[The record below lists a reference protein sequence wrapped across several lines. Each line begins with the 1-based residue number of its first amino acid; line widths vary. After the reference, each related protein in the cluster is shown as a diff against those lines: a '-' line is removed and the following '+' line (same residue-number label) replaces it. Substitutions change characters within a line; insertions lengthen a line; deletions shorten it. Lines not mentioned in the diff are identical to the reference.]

1 MSALLLVSALS
12 HGNTERFMPTSNKLL
27 AMCPSVCRSAPP
39 RCSCYFTSSK
49 NIRSLNLSW
58 SERNGNTERF
68 MPTGQWAIG
77 NVSITFLKTPIYFPL
92 FSSLHRH
99 NPQHGMSF
107 TLLKTVRHSQDKVP
121 VLGHLLKKNLHI
133 ILRNLKEEWRRK
145 LMSWT
150 TGMITEKCF
159 LALQLWQGT
168 FYAFPRHLDQP
179 KNSST
184 LLETSLIPF
193 ELSLILLKQKK

>member
-1 MSALLLVSALS
+1 
-12 HGNTERFMPTSNKLL
+12 
-27 AMCPSVCRSAPP
+27 MCPSVCRSAPP
-39 RCSCYFTSSK
+39 RCSCLFHFVKEHPFTEF
-49 NIRSLNLSW
+49 ILFGT
-58 SERNGNTERF
+58 ERTGNTERF

-121 VLGHLLKKNLHI
+121 VLGHLLKKNLHF
-133 ILRNLKEEWRRK
+133 ILRNLKEEWRRT

-159 LALQLWQGT
+159 LALQIWQGT

-179 KNSST
+179 KN
-184 LLETSLIPF
+184 
-193 ELSLILLKQKK
+193 

>member
-1 MSALLLVSALS
+1 MS
-12 HGNTERFMPTSNKLL
+12 
-27 AMCPSVCRSAPP
+27 PSVCRSAPLCFSTSM
-39 RCSCYFTSSK
+39 RMYFTEFILNGTERQRNGTERHYRKIIDSAIS
-49 NIRSLNLSW
+49 NESLCLPFRSAPMFLPVSLRQWECISLNS
-58 SERNGNTERF
+58 
-68 MPTGQWAIG
+68 
-77 NVSITFLKTPIYFPL
+77 PIYFTL
-92 FSSLHRH
+92 FSSLHCH
-99 NPQHGMSF
+99 NPPHGMSF
-107 TLLKTVRHSQDKVP
+107 TWLKTVMHSQDKVP
-121 VLGHLLKKNLHI
+121 VLGHVLKKNLHF

-159 LALQLWQGT
+159 LALQIWQGT